1 MANSVQRT
9 TDVYGRTVYG
19 NSVHRDFYP
28 LRWIPGLLLL
38 VATYGR
44 VPNIFMII
52 GISVYGALFFHNQVF
67 MMPRDTVPRHLRK
80 KKHGTRPAS
89 DRSRAPRS
97 TR

>member
-9 TDVYGRTVYG
+9 TDDYGRTVYG

-28 LRWIPGLLLL
+28 LRWIPGLILLI
-38 VATYGR
+38 ACYDR
-44 VPNIFMII
+44 IPSIFMII
-52 GISVYGALFFHNQVF
+52 GICVYGALFYHNQVF
-67 MMPRDTVPRHLRK
+67 LMPRDTVPSHLRK
-80 KKHGTRPAS
+80 KQNGTCPPS